1 MASLSKVRFGEF
13 AAERLVQSS
22 WTQNPNCKAFQG
34 LSTGIKLIE
43 KRPVLLHLF
52 ALFRRSGQ
60 GKFAETAGIKGKSR
74 DAVKR
79 SQRTGNSCGETAEE

>member
-13 AAERLVQSS
+13 AAER
-22 WTQNPNCKAFQG
+22 
-34 LSTGIKLIE
+34 LIE

-60 GKFAETAGIKGKSR
+60 GKFAETAGINGKSR